1 MTDSPLNVPTPPHM
15 DEDELRL
22 FATSV
27 GRFLDEHAGPDKRQ
41 QWRED
46 RVVERALWHKA
57 GAAGLLCSQRRSRQ
71 LRHSQLRVSRSQENT
86 TPTRGFSPG
95 YRPPVASPTIAAG
108 KYPSAN

>member
-1 MTDSPLNVPTPPHM
+1 MTNTPLNVPTPPHM

-57 GAAGLLCSQRRSRQ
+57 GAAGLLGLSTDAAYGGVGGDF
-71 LRHSQLRVSRSQENT
+71 RHEVVLMEEI
-86 TPTRGFSPG
+86 G
-95 YRPPVASPTIAAG
+95 RPA
-108 KYPSAN
+108 